1 MSQLRPEQLKAQLGK
16 GLAPVYFIHGDEP
29 LLVNECADAVRA
41 ATRAAGFSERQVF
54 AVEPGFDWDSLMSA
68 SDSLSLFAEQRLL
81 ELRLPTGK
89 PGKAGAQA
97 LRDYA
102 ARPPEDTVLLIVSGK
117 LEASARRSKWAQ
129 ALDQAGVSIAVWPVD
144 LGELPAWIDARMRRH
159 DMRAG
164 REALQLLAERV
175 EGNLLAAAQEIEKLF
190 LLHGPGEVSLE
201 DVEDLVT
208 DSARYDIYG
217 LVDSALAGDAAHT
230 RRMLVGLRAE
240 GVEPVL
246 VLWALAREIRSLA
259 GMARDIQKGAAPGQ
273 AMAARRVWDKRKPL
287 VSGVLQRIRGRQ
299 WWAMLQ
305 RCASIDRI
313 VKGRAA
319 GSAWDELLQLALALA
334 GRPPFRTTGIPG
346 HD

>member
-68 SDSLSLFAEQRLL
+68 CDSLSLFAEQRLL